1 MDDRVCDYPH
11 PTPVPELPDVTL
23 YMEAL
28 ERFVGG
34 HELRDLRLRSVFL
47 LRSVKPAPN
56 QAKGRRVVGVERLGK
71 RLVLALGPSPRPDE
85 ASELFL
91 VIHLMIA
98 GRFQWRAPDAPLN
111 RRTDLAAFDFEHGT
125 LVLTEAGTKKR
136 AALHVVG
143 SRAELAAMAR
153 GGLEPLT
160 CSFAEF
166 RERLVGAPHTLKR
179 ALTMPDLFSGIGNA
193 YSDEILHRARLSPL
207 QRGRNLS
214 EEELVRLHAA
224 LRAVLGEW
232 IERLRRET
240 GEGFPAK
247 VTAFRPEMAVHGRFG
262 QPCPVC
268 AAPIQRIVRAENELN
283 YCPRCQT
290 GGRILRDRA
299 LSQLLK
305 DDWPERLEEL
315 EEE

>member
-1 MDDRVCDYPH
+1 M
-11 PTPVPELPDVTL
+11 PELPDVTL
-23 YMEAL
+23 YQEAL
-28 ERFVGG
+28 ERFLGG
-34 HELRDLRLRSVFL
+34 RRLLDLRLRSVFL
-47 LRSVKPAPN
+47 LRSVAPPL
-56 QAKGRRVVGVERLGK
+56 QHAKGRTVVGLERLGK
-71 RLVLALGPSPRPDE
+71 RLVLVLGESGRPGE
-85 ASELFL
+85 SAELFL
-91 VIHLMIA
+91 VVHLMIA
-98 GRFQWRAPDAPLN
+98 GRFQWRAAGASLN

-153 GGLEPLT
+153 GGLEPLA
-160 CSFAEF
+160 CSLAEF
-166 RERLVGAPHTLKR
+166 QERLVGAPHTLKR

-207 QRGRNLS
+207 QRGRNLT
-214 EEELVRLHAA
+214 EEELARLFEAM
-224 LRAVLGEW
+224 RAVLREW
-232 IERLRRET
+232 IERLRAET
-240 GEGFPAK
+240 GTGFPGK

-268 AAPIQRIVRAENELN
+268 AAPVQRIVRAENEVN
-283 YCPRCQT
+283 YCARCQT
-290 GGRILRDRA
+290 EGRILRDRA

-305 DDWPERLEEL
+305 DDWPERLEDL

>member
-1 MDDRVCDYPH
+1 M
-11 PTPVPELPDVTL
+11 PELPDVTL
-23 YMEAL
+23 YAEAL

-34 HELRDLRLRSVFL
+34 RELRDLRLRSIFL
-47 LRSVKPAPN
+47 LRTVNPAPN

-71 RLVLALGPSPRPDE
+71 RLVLALGPSPRAGEGD
-85 ASELFL
+85 ELFL
-91 VIHLMIA
+91 VVHLMIA
-98 GRFQWRAPDAPLN
+98 GRFQWRAPDALLN
-111 RRTDLAAFDFEHGT
+111 RRTDLAGFDFEHGT

-153 GGLEPLT
+153 GGLEPLSM
-160 CSFAEF
+160 SFAEF
-166 RERLVGAPHTLKR
+166 KERLVAAPHTLKR

-207 QRGRNLS
+207 QRGRNLT
-214 EEELVRLHAA
+214 EEELGCLFEA
-224 LRAVLGEW
+224 LRTVLAEW
-232 IERLRRET
+232 IERLRKET
-240 GEGFPAK
+240 GAGFPAK

-262 QPCPVC
+262 KPCPVC
-268 AAPIQRIVRAENELN
+268 AAPVQRIVRAENEMN
-283 YCPRCQT
+283 YCARCQT
-290 GGRILRDRA
+290 EGRILRDRA

-305 DDWPERLEEL
+305 DDWPERLEDL